1 LLVAL
6 SSKCPI
12 CELETESYRQLE
24 NAQQLPTKPK
34 ITYTMP
40 QDEKNGQDYLNRH
53 GLQGKGQF
61 STSFIGTGIERFP
74 TILLVNEKGTVLLS
88 HVGAMN
94 QSERKS
100 LTDVLSSCPVELP
113 KAGATLCP

>member
-1 LLVAL
+1 
-6 SSKCPI
+6 
-12 CELETESYRQLE
+12 
-24 NAQQLPTKPK
+24 
-34 ITYTMP
+34 MP